1 MAVLIGTKR
10 LTNVAPRVT
19 LDNVSYSAYQSGN
32 NVVYTITVQM
42 RTDSNNG
49 WYDWG
54 WYYNMWVNGTR
65 IVSNGTIKGRT
76 RLNVIGKNIYQ
87 SSASIT
93 LPLGSSINVRVELWS
108 AESPTYAHY
117 DNFGTFGNDG
127 GATPAFIVAPQLSS
141 LSVSNVGDK
150 YFNASF
156 NVNNNG
162 GQGTDFYIDVALNN
176 FSEVVATRTSSGQFS
191 GLDAGRR
198 YYVRGN
204 AANSQGRIYTN
215 VVSVTTNYNVPNA
228 PTSLNCS
235 KSILNNTGSLTWV
248 RPSQSGSNSIVGY
261 RIRIYKNNS
270 LFVTIDTGKTA
281 LSYDYTFLE
290 KDWKHGDIFKF
301 DISAYSKRWD
311 NTKMYGSVQTSSNY
325 FVETDKYVYLL
336 INSNNPNDFVKVDL
350 HLLVNSNLQ
359 QNFIEIKKVKSALN
373 INNRWIDF

>member
-1 MAVLIGTKR
+1 MAVLIGTKQ
-10 LTNVAPRVT
+10 LSSAAPKVM

-42 RTDSNNG
+42 RTNSNGG

-54 WYYNMWVNGTR
+54 WYYNMWVNGTK

-93 LPLGSSINVRVELWS
+93 LPLGSSINVKVELWS

-141 LSVSNVGDK
+141 LNVSNIGDK

-156 NVNNNG
+156 KVNSNG
-162 GQGTDFYIDVALNN
+162 GQSTDFYIDVATSN
-176 FSEVVATRTSSGQFS
+176 FSGVVATRTTSGQFT
-191 GLDAGRR
+191 GLDAGRK

-204 AANSQGRIYTN
+204 AANSKGRVYTN
-215 VVSVTTNYNVPNA
+215 VVSVTTTYNVPNK
-228 PTSLNCS
+228 PTSLKCS
-235 KSILNNTGSLTWV
+235 KSILNNIGSLTWV
-248 RPSQSGSNSIVGY
+248 KPSSTGSNSIVGY

-270 LFVTIDTGKTA
+270 LFLTIDTGKTA
-281 LSYDYTFLE
+281 LYYDYSFVE

-301 DISAYSKRWD
+301 DVSAYSKRWD

-325 FVETDKYVYLL
+325 FVETDKYIYLL
-336 INSNNPNDFVKVDL
+336 INSNNPNNFVKVDL
-350 HLLVNSNLQ
+350 NLLVNSNNSK
-359 QNFIEIKKVKSALN
+359 NFNEIKKASFAIN
-373 INNRWIDF
+373 INNRWINF